1 MDSLKQA
8 MRQNGPF
15 VVVAGLLCILAAM
28 QPVFER
34 IGESRLWRDLT
45 GQTPFRDVRITSV
58 SATELEITLSGTF
71 VKARDCRT
79 VGSAVAQVIVEGV
92 AYPADFRVGE
102 TAATPPSRPVGSHPQ
117 VFGPWII
124 TSPISW
130 PDEARMYRTHN
141 CGGRIQTNEVF
152 AIAWPK
158 EGEE

>member
-34 IGESRLWRDLT
+34 VGESRVWRDLT

-79 VGSAVAQVIVEGV
+79 VG
-92 AYPADFRVGE
+92 
-102 TAATPPSRPVGSHPQ
+102 
-117 VFGPWII
+117 
-124 TSPISW
+124 
-130 PDEARMYRTHN
+130 
-141 CGGRIQTNEVF
+141 GR
-152 AIAWPK
+152 WRR
-158 EGEE
+158 